1 MDLARVSGKVP
12 GWAVYGAPALAL
24 AVMALVALYLAF
36 GRHVAL
42 KTLGAVLVVLA
53 LGAPGVAV
61 GWANGTVGTLG
72 HRSKAVADEVA
83 KTKPVL
89 KSELPGHAVNI
100 LLIGRDASA
109 AGDPGRSDTQMLV
122 RLDPVTRSI
131 SMLSVPRDLYVDIPG
146 YGYNKMNAAYS
157 FGGPALVIKVFK
169 QLTGLPINHFVEIDF
184 AGFWHVVNLLGGVYV
199 PVDRRYYNPEG
210 TGFQPINIQPGY
222 QLLHGKDA
230 LAFVRFRHDQQGD
243 FTRMQRQQLF
253 LRELQRQSRRWS
265 GDWRHTLKLIKA
277 VTQQTTSDIDTLSS
291 LSKLVRLVFAVN
303 TSKVNTVHLEGATP
317 MINGVSYVEATPE
330 QVAAAVSAFTNPTR
344 PPVKSAGVSVGKDMY
359 TVTVHNTTT
368 TPGLATSVAGQLAN
382 GGYTTQVGVDA
393 PESATAQTAIYAPS
407 DLAIAAQTLGG
418 MLTPADVHLV
428 ARTPGQADGI
438 QVFVGS
444 QFDGSIITPTVGST
458 TTSRR
463 SPSPCRST
471 SAMTSPAGSSSMPSR
486 PYPFRCP
493 PCGPQAWATRR
504 CAPTRSRRCPARWRR
519 PPWPWA
525 PRRKAA
531 TSACRPCAG
540 SRRRRWP
547 ARTPRTSWAA

>member
-1 MDLARVSGKVP
+1 M
-12 GWAVYGAPALAL
+12 
-24 AVMALVALYLAF
+24 
-36 GRHVAL
+36 
-42 KTLGAVLVVLA
+42 
-53 LGAPGVAV
+53 
-61 GWANGTVGTLG
+61 
-72 HRSKAVADEVA
+72 
-83 KTKPVL
+83 
-89 KSELPGHAVNI
+89 
-100 LLIGRDASA
+100 
-109 AGDPGRSDTQMLV
+109 
-122 RLDPVTRSI
+122 
-131 SMLSVPRDLYVDIPG
+131 
-146 YGYNKMNAAYS
+146 
-157 FGGPALVIKVFK
+157 FK

-330 QVAAAVSAFTNPTR
+330 QVAAAVAAFTNPTL
-344 PPVKSAGVSVGKDMY
+344 PPVKKAGANISKDMY

-368 TPGLATSVAGQLAN
+368 TPGLATSVAAQLAN

-393 PESATAQTAIYAPS
+393 LESATAQTAIYAPA
-407 DLAIAAQTLGG
+407 DLATAAQALGG
-418 MLTPADVHLV
+418 ILTPADVHLV
-428 ARTPGQADGI
+428 SRTPGQADGI

-444 QFDGSIITPTVGST
+444 QFDGSIITPTVSST
-458 TTSRR
+458 TTTSSATFPVQKHERYDLSGWQQLDAQ
-463 SPSPCRST
+463 SPIPLQMPSVWSSGLGYEEMRAYKIKTLSGHMAQATVAVGTTPQGGYFGVQTMRWLTPPAVASPDATHVVGGVKYLTST
-471 SAMTSPAGSSSMPSR
+471 RASTCTWWPGGTARPCTGSSTRWTTSWTTVHD
-486 PYPFRCP
+486 
-493 PCGPQAWATRR
+493 GPGHIVRR
-504 CAPTRSRRCPARWRR
+504 CEVSGDP
-519 PPWPWA
+519 
-525 PRRKAA
+525 
-531 TSACRPCAG
+531 SASTDR
-540 SRRRRWP
+540 
-547 ARTPRTSWAA
+547 